1 VCMCVC
7 PCPCP
12 CVGDVL
18 ELMCECRRGFRWYT
32 RCVCMR
38 ARTRTRTRARKL
50 VVVGED
56 VWWGVA
62 RNMPGMG
69 VRVHVN
75 AF

>member
-1 VCMCVC
+1 
-7 PCPCP
+7 
-12 CVGDVL
+12 
-18 ELMCECRRGFRWYT
+18 
-32 RCVCMR
+32 VCMR